1 MRTIIILISF
11 CFIASVAGAQKM
23 KDAEVPQG
31 IKESLKKMY
40 PAAKELKWQKED
52 PNIEAEFE
60 VNEVETSLLFDASG
74 NVIETEIEIK
84 PADLPIPAKE
94 YIAKNFPDKKTKEA
108 SKIIDAEGV
117 TYFEA
122 EIDKTDYIF
131 DENGNFFRK
140 TEEKKKED
148 KN

>member
-11 CFIASVAGAQKM
+11 CIIASVACAQKL
-23 KDAEVPQG
+23 KEADVPQG

-40 PAAKELKWQKED
+40 PAAEELKWQKED
-52 PNIEAEFE
+52 ANIEAEFK
-60 VNEVETSLLFDASG
+60 VNGIETSLLFNESG
-74 NVIETEIEIK
+74 ILIETESVIL
-84 PADLPIPAKE
+84 PADLPVAAKE
-94 YIAKNFPDKKTKEA
+94 YIARNFPDKKTKEA

-122 EIDKTDYIF
+122 EIDKVDYIF

-148 KN
+148 KD